1 MHAGPWDQN
10 LNVRLLHRTQE
21 TWQVSWYIDICHDK
35 LCKDNCLQ
43 ACVTDKL
50 DNSDR
55 INLAMHH
62 A

>member
-1 MHAGPWDQN
+1 MGPKFKCATFTPNAGN
-10 LNVRLLHRTQE
+10 LAGQLVYTHLAVR
-21 TWQVSWYIDICHDK
+21 DDK